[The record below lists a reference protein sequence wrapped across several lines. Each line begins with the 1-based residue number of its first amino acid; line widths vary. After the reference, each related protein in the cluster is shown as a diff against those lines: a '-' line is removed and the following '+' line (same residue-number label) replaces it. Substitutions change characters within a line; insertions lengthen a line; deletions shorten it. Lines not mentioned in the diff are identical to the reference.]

1 MAEVVDKLYLLN
13 QRINSTIEKVALSL
27 KIDLEPETKYD
38 IQDVIMLCNERDA
51 IWRRETKG
59 KLTDAFRAVQK
70 EHPDLEIFKDK

>member
-1 MAEVVDKLYLLN
+1 MAEVVDKLDLLN

-51 IWRRETKG
+51 I
-59 KLTDAFRAVQK
+59 
-70 EHPDLEIFKDK
+70 